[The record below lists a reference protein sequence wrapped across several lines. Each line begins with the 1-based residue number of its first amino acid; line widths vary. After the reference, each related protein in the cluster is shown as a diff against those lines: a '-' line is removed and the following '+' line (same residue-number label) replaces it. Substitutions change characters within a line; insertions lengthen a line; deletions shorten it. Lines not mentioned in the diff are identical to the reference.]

1 MRWLRRLWHKSLSER
16 RLDSEL
22 RFHLEQ
28 QAAEYIAAGFPHEE
42 ARRRASI
49 EFGGVERFKEECREA
64 RWENHLEIL
73 ARDFRIAFRG
83 LAKDRRFAFIA
94 IFALALGIGAS
105 TAIFSVV
112 DNALFEPFP
121 YKDSRHLV
129 TIRLHDQEQADRWRG
144 AFLFAEFQD
153 FMKQNH
159 VFDGMV
165 ANLEDDI
172 VYTAGDGN
180 LQLGGNYVTSGTFEF
195 FGVAPFLGRSLE
207 AADYQSGAPPVF
219 VLRHATWVGKFNSD
233 PSMIGKTFTLNGVS
247 RTLVG
252 IAAPRFAW
260 GGADLWMPRGPDE
273 PRVLREGDFP
283 GHWGVVAHLK
293 PGVTAHQASADL
305 AVIAQRLSTVYPKE
319 YPKHFAMEV
328 LSFGSAVLSPRFRN
342 SLYVFLAAVGLLL
355 LIGCGNVANLLLARA
370 TAREKEFA
378 MRAALGASRFRL
390 VRQLL
395 AESFLLAISGAML
408 GIFLAWAGVKT
419 LAAVIPEFTIASETV
434 IAMNGAVLLFALVV
448 GVGTVF
454 LFGLVPA
461 LQASR
466 CDLHDSLRDTGKGVG
481 RTAGRAGLRNAVI
494 VLEVAL
500 SLALLFTAGLFM
512 RSFVALQEVSL
523 GLRMDHVLTARI
535 PLPSGHYRTAAQLT
549 SFFRPLLARLKSV
562 PGIAFAA
569 ETSTLPPYGGIR
581 SEVEVPGKAHTEKWN
596 TLFQLCSEDYF
607 SVLRIQFLD
616 GRSFTEAEVND
627 ARKVAVIN
635 QTFQRRYFGDENSI
649 GRRIQ
654 LKELKEF
661 SDPLNEPWF
670 EVIGVVADVRNQGL
684 QEPLWPEV
692 WIPYTV
698 TGSFMRGILVR
709 TTNEPKSMIKAVGKE
724 IWATDPRVAMAQPET
739 LEYFLNLFTFA
750 QPRFGLWL
758 VTIFAVIGLVLVSIG
773 VYSVIAYTTSRRTHE
788 IGLRIALGA
797 ARADVLKMVLR
808 KGLQLLLAGIIIG
821 LGVSFAL
828 SRVLVSQLWGVS
840 PYDRLT
846 FVSVSGLLLL
856 VGLVACWIPARR
868 ATRVNPSSAL
878 RYE

>member
-1 MRWLRRLWHKSLSER
+1 MRWFRRLWHKSLTER

-22 RFHLEQ
+22 QFHLEQ
-28 QAAEYIAAGFPHEE
+28 QIADYVASGLPPGE
-42 ARRRASI
+42 ARRRASL
-49 EFGGVERFKEECREA
+49 EFGSLERFKEECREA
-64 RWENHLEIL
+64 RWENHLDIF
-73 ARDFRIAFRG
+73 ARDFRFAFRG
-83 LAKDRRFAFIA
+83 LLKDRRFAFIS

-112 DNALFEPFP
+112 DNALFEPFL
-121 YKDSRHLV
+121 YKDSGRLV
-129 TIRLHDQEQADRWRG
+129 TIRLHDQDQADSWRG
-144 AFLFAEFQD
+144 AFLFDEFQD
-153 FMKQNH
+153 LIKQNH
-159 VFDGMV
+159 VFDDMV

-172 VYTAGDGN
+172 VYTASDSN
-180 LQLGGNYVTSGTFEF
+180 LRLAGNYVTPGTFEL

-207 AADYQSGAPPVF
+207 AADYQPAAPPVF
-219 VLRHATWVGKFNSD
+219 VLRHAAWVGKFNSD
-233 PSMIGKTFTLNGVS
+233 PSLIGKTFTLNGVP

-260 GGADLWMPRGPDE
+260 GGVDLWMPRGSDE
-273 PRVLREGDFP
+273 PKVLREGDF
-283 GHWGVVAHLK
+283 HQYWGIVAHLK
-293 PGVTAHQASADL
+293 PGVSVHEATADL
-305 AVIAQRLSTVYPKE
+305 AVIAQGLSTVYPKE

-328 LSFGSAVLSPRFRN
+328 LSFGYAVLPPRFRN

-355 LIGCGNVANLLLARA
+355 LIGCGNVANLLLVRA

-378 MRAALGASRFRL
+378 VRAALGASRFRL

-395 AESFLLAISGAML
+395 AESFLLAISGAIL
-408 GIFLAWAGVKT
+408 GIFFAGAGVKA

-434 IAMNGAVLLFALVV
+434 IEMNGAVLLFALVV
-448 GVGTVF
+448 GVSTVF

-481 RTAGRAGLRNAVI
+481 RTVGRAGLRNAVI

-500 SLALLFTAGLFM
+500 SLTLLFTAGLFM
-512 RSFVALQEVSL
+512 RSFVALQGVPL
-523 GLRMDHVLTARI
+523 GLRMENVLTARI
-535 PLPSGHYRTAAQLT
+535 PLPPARYKTAAELA
-549 SFFRPLLARLKSV
+549 SFFRPLLVRLKSV

-627 ARKVAVIN
+627 VRKVAVIN
-635 QTFQRRYFGDENSI
+635 QTFRRRYFGNENPV
-649 GRRIQ
+649 GRRVR
-654 LKELKEF
+654 LLELKEF
-661 SDPLNEPWF
+661 PDPLDDPWF
-670 EVIGVVADVRNQGL
+670 EIIGVVADARNRGL
-684 QEPLWPEV
+684 QEPIDPET

-698 TGSFMRGILVR
+698 TGSAMRGILVR
-709 TTNEPKSMIKAVGKE
+709 TANEPKSMIKAVGKE
-724 IWATDPRVAMAQPET
+724 IWATDPSVAMAQPET

-758 VTIFAVIGLVLVSIG
+758 VTIFAAIGLMLVTIG

-788 IGLRIALGA
+788 IGIRIALGA
-797 ARADVLKMVLR
+797 ARADVLKMVLL
-808 KGLQLLLAGIIIG
+808 KGLQLLLAGIATG
-821 LGVSFAL
+821 LAVSFTV
-828 SRVLVSQLWGVS
+828 SRVIVTQLWGVS

-846 FVSVSGLLLL
+846 IVFVAGLLLL
-856 VGLVACWIPARR
+856 VGLMACWIPARR
-868 ATRVNPSSAL
+868 ATRVNPSTAL

>member
-1 MRWLRRLWHKSLSER
+1 MRWLRRLWHKSLTER

-22 RFHLEQ
+22 QFHVEQ

-83 LAKDRRFAFIA
+83 LAKDRHFAFIA

-112 DNALFEPFP
+112 DNAVFEPLP

-129 TIRLHDQEQADRWRG
+129 TIRLHDQDQADRWRG

-153 FMKQNH
+153 LMKQNH

-233 PSMIGKTFTLNGVS
+233 PSLIGKTFTLNGVS

-283 GHWGVVAHLK
+283 RHWGVVAHLR

-305 AVIAQRLSTVYPKE
+305 AVIAQRLSAVYPKE
-319 YPKHFAMEV
+319 YPKHFTMEV

-378 MRAALGASRFRL
+378 VRAALGASRFRV

-481 RTAGRAGLRNAVI
+481 RTVGRAGLRNAVI

-535 PLPSGHYRTAAQLT
+535 PLPSGHYKTAAQLT

-635 QTFQRRYFGDENSI
+635 QTFRRRYFGDENPI

-724 IWATDPRVAMAQPET
+724 IWATDPSVAMAQPET

-856 VGLVACWIPARR
+856 VGLIACWIPARR

>member
-1 MRWLRRLWHKSLSER
+1 MRWLRRLWQKSLTER

-22 RFHLEQ
+22 QFHLEQ
-28 QAAEYIAAGFPHEE
+28 QIADYVASGLPPCE
-42 ARRRASI
+42 ARRRASL
-49 EFGGVERFKEECREA
+49 EFGGLERFKEECREA
-64 RWENHLEIL
+64 HWENHLEIL
-73 ARDFRIAFRG
+73 ARDFRIALRG

-129 TIRLHDQEQADRWRG
+129 TIRLHDQDQADRWRG
-144 AFLFAEFQD
+144 AFLFAEIQD
-153 FMKQNH
+153 FIKQNH

-172 VYTAGDGN
+172 VYSAGDGN
-180 LQLGGNYVTSGTFEF
+180 LQLGGNFVTSGTFEF

-207 AADYQSGAPPVF
+207 AADYQPGAPPVF

-233 PSMIGKTFTLNGVS
+233 HSLIGKTFMLNGVS

-273 PRVLREGDFP
+273 PKVLREGDFAR
-283 GHWGVVAHLK
+283 HWGVVAHLK
-293 PGVTAHQASADL
+293 PGVTAHEASADL
-305 AVIAQRLSTVYPKE
+305 NVIAQGLSRVYAKE
-319 YPKHFAMEV
+319 YPKHFALEV
-328 LSFGSAVLSPRFRN
+328 LSFGSAVLPPRFRN

-378 MRAALGASRFRL
+378 VRAALGASRFRL

-408 GIFLAWAGVKT
+408 GIFFAWAGVKA
-419 LAAVIPEFTIASETV
+419 LAAVIPDFTIASETV
-434 IAMNGAVLLFALVV
+434 IEMNAAVLLFALVV

-481 RTAGRAGLRNAVI
+481 RTVGRSGLRNAVI

-500 SLALLFTAGLFM
+500 SLTLLFTAGLFM
-512 RSFVALQEVSL
+512 RSFVALQEVPL

-535 PLPSGHYRTAAQLT
+535 PLPAARYKTAAQLT
-549 SFFRPLLARLKSV
+549 SFFRPLLARLKSA

-581 SEVEVPGKAHTEKWN
+581 SEVEVPGKAHTEKWD

-627 ARKVAVIN
+627 VRKVAVIN
-635 QTFQRRYFGDENSI
+635 QTFRRRYFGNENPI
-649 GRRIQ
+649 GRGIQ

-661 SDPLNEPWF
+661 SDPLNDPSF
-670 EVIGVVADVRNQGL
+670 EVIGVVADVQNQGL
-684 QEPLWPEV
+684 QEPLWPEA

-709 TTNEPKSMIKAVGKE
+709 TTSEPKSMIKAVGKE
-724 IWATDPRVAMAQPET
+724 IWATDPSVAMAQPET

-758 VTIFAVIGLVLVSIG
+758 VTIFAAIGLVLVTIG

-788 IGLRIALGA
+788 IGIRIALGA
-797 ARADVLKMVLR
+797 ARADVLNMVLR
-808 KGLQLLLAGIIIG
+808 KGLQLLLAGIAIG
-821 LGVSFAL
+821 LAVSFAL
-828 SRVLVSQLWGVS
+828 SRLIVSQLWGVS

-846 FVSVSGLLLL
+846 LFSVAVLLLA
-856 VGLVACWIPARR
+856 VGLIACWIPARR
-868 ATRVNPSSAL
+868 ATRVNPSNAL